1 MTMPYI
7 IQFENALETILQKLK
22 KKDYIL
28 YQRII
33 HKIIEISKNPEL
45 GKPLRNVLKGKR
57 RVHVG
62 SFVLVYSID
71 KKNET
76 VIFLNFEHHDK
87 VYR

>member
-76 VIFLNFEHHDK
+76 IIFLDFKHHDK

>member
-1 MTMPYI
+1 MPYN
-7 IQFENALETILQKLK
+7 IQFENALETILQKIK
-22 KKDYIL
+22 KKDDIL

-33 HKIIEISKNPEL
+33 HKIFEISKNPEL

-76 VIFLNFEHHDK
+76 VIFINFEHHDK

>member
-1 MTMPYI
+1 MPYN
-7 IQFENALETILQKLK
+7 IQFENALEASLQKLK
-22 KKDYIL
+22 KKDYVL

-45 GKPLRNVLKGKR
+45 GKPLRNVLKGKW

>member
-1 MTMPYI
+1 MPYN
-7 IQFENALETILQKLK
+7 IQFENALETILQKIK

-33 HKIIEISKNPEL
+33 HKILEISKNPEL

-76 VIFLNFEHHDK
+76 IIFLDFKHHDK